1 MSADERKD
9 TRAWNN
15 GDVAKRK
22 SSRPSLPE
30 TQSRR
35 AFPQWLP
42 AAAALAALAVA
53 VYANSLTNGFVG
65 DDQFQ
70 LLRNPLVKD
79 AGGIPRLF
87 GSGAWSFL
95 GISGNYYRPLQF
107 LVYLL
112 IYQCAGFQPS
122 AFHFFMVVLHAANTV
137 LLYLFV
143 RRWAASRIAWAAAAL
158 FAVHPVHT
166 EPVDWIA
173 ALPDLM
179 LTTFVLA
186 GLLLFARQDGA
197 PRGLRILG
205 HCGIYLLALWT
216 KETGVAMLPLYAAF
230 GFFCLGR
237 RWSEFRPNAVLYTGM
252 IAVFALYLGMR
263 IRALGGLAP
272 RQHAFFHL
280 GLADFALSAVVAAGQ
295 YLRTLLLPLDLNYFH
310 VFHPTQSV
318 TLPFLIS
325 AAALGAAAALFLR
338 LRKPLVSYGLFWMAA
353 AIAPAL
359 NLTGVGQNVVTER
372 YLYLPSAGFCCI
384 AAWAW
389 GWWAERKPAWANAV
403 GAAVLLVCG
412 VAVAARNRDWRD
424 NFTMLKATVRQSP
437 DSGWLQDAL
446 AGELVERDAFD
457 EALEHQRLAVRYDPG
472 VALYHKKLGY
482 MLMGKDNREA
492 IAEFRRMD
500 ALEPGVAA
508 NHYDLAAALEA
519 AGDVSDAAEEYKK
532 ALELQP
538 QFPAA
543 EQGYERVRGK
553 TQ

>member
-1 MSADERKD
+1 MGVYAWS
-9 TRAWNN
+9 WNN

-30 TQSRR
+30 TQLRR

-42 AAAALAALAVA
+42 AAAALAALAIA
-53 VYANSLTNGFVG
+53 VYANSLGNGFVG

-95 GISGNYYRPLQF
+95 GITGNYYRPLQF

-112 IYQCAGFQPS
+112 IYQCAGFHAS
-122 AFHFFMVVLHAANTV
+122 AFHLFMVALHAANTV
-137 LLYLFV
+137 LLFLFV
-143 RRWAASRIAWAAAAL
+143 RRWAAGRIAWAAAAL
-158 FAVHPVHT
+158 FAVYPVHT

-179 LTTFVLA
+179 LTAVVLT

-205 HCGIYLLALWT
+205 HWGIYLLALWT

-237 RWSEFRPNAVLYTGM
+237 RWSEFRRNAALYAGM
-252 IAVFALYLGMR
+252 IAVFGLYLAMR

-280 GLADFALSAVVAAGQ
+280 GPADFALSVVVTAGQ

-310 VFHPTQSV
+310 VFHATQSL
-318 TLPFLIS
+318 TPRFLIS

-338 LRKPLVSYGLFWMAA
+338 LRTPLVSYGLFWMAA

-359 NLTGVGQNVVTER
+359 N
-372 YLYLPSAGFCCI
+372 
-384 AAWAW
+384 
-389 GWWAERKPAWANAV
+389 
-403 GAAVLLVCG
+403 
-412 VAVAARNRDWRD
+412 
-424 NFTMLKATVRQSP
+424 
-437 DSGWLQDAL
+437 
-446 AGELVERDAFD
+446 
-457 EALEHQRLAVRYDPG
+457 
-472 VALYHKKLGY
+472 
-482 MLMGKDNREA
+482 
-492 IAEFRRMD
+492 
-500 ALEPGVAA
+500 
-508 NHYDLAAALEA
+508 
-519 AGDVSDAAEEYKK
+519 
-532 ALELQP
+532 
-538 QFPAA
+538 
-543 EQGYERVRGK
+543 
-553 TQ
+553 